1 MILGMIS
8 KVFRLV
14 ALVTFW
20 HVQWIFTFQH
30 SNRIIETGNIT
41 KSKGNIWRSKQIQ
54 EMLNYCGN
62 VLNFFL
68 SDPDVRLENKEYKT
82 QKQCY
87 MKNKTG
93 KQ

>member
-1 MILGMIS
+1 M
-8 KVFRLV
+8 KVKANSR
-14 ALVTFW
+14 
-20 HVQWIFTFQH
+20 
-30 SNRIIETGNIT
+30 
-41 KSKGNIWRSKQIQ
+41 
-54 EMLNYCGN
+54 N
-62 VLNFFL
+62 VKLLWKRFKLFL